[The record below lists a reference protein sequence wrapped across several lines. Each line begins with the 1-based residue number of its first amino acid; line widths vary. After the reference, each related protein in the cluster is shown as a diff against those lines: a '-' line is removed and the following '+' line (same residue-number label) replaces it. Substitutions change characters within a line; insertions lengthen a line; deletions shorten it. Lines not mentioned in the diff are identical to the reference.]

1 MAKQIDHT
9 GLSPSCAIDL
19 CSSQS
24 SHGSAITPHAPPRQ
38 PANITTVAPAA
49 PACDQSNVD
58 DKQALPSTRLF
69 TDQDG
74 YGYATKDSGSVD
86 VDDDDDKVGNEVIGG
101 ANVVGGVAND
111 DDDDDVAGGVNSGT
125 DDDDD
130 EVGGV
135 NGGADDNNHIRFQSI
150 PYQSGVKDSFVD
162 NINKIIAWVNNTC
175 PSNPRLPRQTK
186 DSSEEE
192 KSVYRIIVNLR
203 SKKNKNQVEEYL
215 LASLP
220 IDIFAQGNEA
230 RWNAFFTKLRQFQ
243 VTNGHLNVD
252 QYDPV
257 LLPLYLWLKRQM
269 NNFDSLDDTKKSL
282 LQSLHSWEERRAMFL
297 NRVTARNEFKETD
310 LTEDERRDT
319 RRRQKIIERTKL
331 LYQQALERVFYD
343 PSDDT
348 TPSLYFKICDSNI
361 LDKSEEARAVEEYRN
376 DSSVKLN
383 RTDFTKEDFNELKS
397 DPDFV
402 FLAHFSMRLVDY
414 FQHHQGRLMHI
425 SYDSQ
430 SLENQRELYHDHD
443 GDTSKVWA
451 SADSEFTPPF
461 AARHWKTQAKRWIES
476 APIVGSK
483 RQVVGDLLCYFPGSE
498 DFYSYSQTK
507 YGSNEKIAKNCRL
520 LASSPNPTSPSA
532 VLRCTWD
539 LPLSFSDFKPEM
551 VALSKTTNKRWVRID
566 DDFETVV
573 DLPFEEPNLVS
584 MCSGVYTE
592 EYFHA
597 IVLPKLG
604 TTSASN
610 APNATLRSNK
620 TTSNLKTNSKQQS
633 SKKSHLKQTT
643 LSFAAKSTNAPESE
657 DDESIN
663 IKGRI
668 KKAWDEV
675 KHEYSVGTTMVF
687 ETFLCKRYSTEL
699 ISPLELNIDSHQ
711 SVLMEW
717 VLSREGEAGTL
728 PKYLVK
734 VKSTENEGI
743 PREGQLYCF
752 RATDLVKS
760 FAPKNGDND
769 DSEDDDKV
777 ATSSKM
783 STTKRPVAC
792 DDAQSDDDVVFVGTS
807 QAQSG
812 HASSRITRVV
822 AKKAKYNF
830 DDADIES
837 DSSSVS
843 EYSG

>member
-1 MAKQIDHT
+1 M
-9 GLSPSCAIDL
+9 S
-19 CSSQS
+19 
-24 SHGSAITPHAPPRQ
+24 
-38 PANITTVAPAA
+38 
-49 PACDQSNVD
+49 
-58 DKQALPSTRLF
+58 
-69 TDQDG
+69 
-74 YGYATKDSGSVD
+74 
-86 VDDDDDKVGNEVIGG
+86 
-101 ANVVGGVAND
+101 
-111 DDDDDVAGGVNSGT
+111 
-125 DDDDD
+125 
-130 EVGGV
+130 
-135 NGGADDNNHIRFQSI
+135 
-150 PYQSGVKDSFVD
+150 
-162 NINKIIAWVNNTC
+162 
-175 PSNPRLPRQTK
+175 
-186 DSSEEE
+186 
-192 KSVYRIIVNLR
+192 RI
-203 SKKNKNQVEEYL
+203 
-215 LASLP
+215 
-220 IDIFAQGNEA
+220 
-230 RWNAFFTKLRQFQ
+230 
-243 VTNGHLNVD
+243 
-252 QYDPV
+252 
-257 LLPLYLWLKRQM
+257 
-269 NNFDSLDDTKKSL
+269 
-282 LQSLHSWEERRAMFL
+282 ERRAI
-297 NRVTARNEFKETD
+297 R
-310 LTEDERRDT
+310 T
-319 RRRQKIIERTKL
+319 RQQRSERTKL
-331 LYQQALERVFYD
+331 LCQHALERVVYD
-343 PSDDT
+343 PSIDT
-348 TPSLYFKICDSNI
+348 TPSLYFKICDANI
-361 LDKSEEARAVEEYRN
+361 LDESEEARVIEEYEN
-376 DSSVKLN
+376 DSSVILN

-430 SLENQRELYHDHD
+430 SLENQRKLYHNHD

-451 SADSEFTPPF
+451 SGDSEFTPPF
-461 AARHWKTQAKRWIES
+461 AARHWTAQAKRWIES

-498 DFYSYSQTK
+498 DFYSFSQTK
-507 YGSNEKIAKNCRL
+507 VSKKEGRNSFIGKNCRL

-532 VLRCTWD
+532 VLRCTWE
-539 LPLSFSDFKPEM
+539 LPLSFTEFKPEM
-551 VALSKTTNKRWVRID
+551 VALSKTTNKTWVRID

-573 DLPFEEPNLVS
+573 DLPFEAPNLVS
-584 MCSGVYTE
+584 MCSGVFTR

-597 IVLPKLG
+597 VVLPKLG
-604 TTSASN
+604 STSASN

-643 LSFAAKSTNAPESE
+643 LSFAAKSTSAPESE
-657 DDESIN
+657 HKLRLDDGSI
-663 IKGRI
+663 KRRI

-675 KHEYSVGTTMVF
+675 KHQYSVGTIMVF

-717 VLSREGEAGTL
+717 VLSREGEAGTF

-760 FAPKNGDND
+760 FAPKNVDND

-792 DDAQSDDDVVFVGTS
+792 DDALSDDDVVFIGTS

-812 HASSRITRVV
+812 RASSRTTRVV
-822 AKKAKYNF
+822 AKKAKYNY
-830 DDADIES
+830 DDADIEN
-837 DSSSVS
+837 DSSSDS